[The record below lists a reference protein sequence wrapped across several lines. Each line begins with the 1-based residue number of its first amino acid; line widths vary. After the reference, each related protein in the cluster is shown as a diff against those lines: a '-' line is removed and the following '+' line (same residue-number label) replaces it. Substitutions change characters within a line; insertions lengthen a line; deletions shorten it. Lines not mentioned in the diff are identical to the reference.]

1 MVMAAARVAV
11 LPQQIAEHP
20 RPGKRVLQVQLVYPP
35 HQGEVHRRAWLR
47 SVVHRR
53 ARQLQQLRLAHDR
66 QIVSTVDHRFA
77 LASPMRPSAP
87 DKKSFSSA
95 NCPILACSVLRSRP
109 CSRFSAAVAN
119 TSAARCSNSVFHLVI
134 WFGLTSNRSASFT
147 SVWSPFTAANATFA
161 LNAAEWLRR
170 GPLILFSPFFNGSV
184 LAPQKQAL
192 HPTTPPNSRVPSPH
206 SA

>member
-1 MVMAAARVAV
+1 MVMAAARVAF
-11 LPQQIAEHP
+11 LPQQIAQHP
-20 RPGKRVLQVQLVYPP
+20 RPGKRVLQVQLVDPP
-35 HQGEVHRRAWLR
+35 HQGEVHRRARLR

-53 ARQLQQLRLAHDR
+53 ARQFKQLRLAHDR
-66 QIVSTVDHRFA
+66 QIVSAVDHRFA
-77 LASPMRPSAP
+77 LASPMRPSEP

-95 NCPILACSVLRSRP
+95 NCPILACSVLRSGP

-119 TSAARCSNSVFHLVI
+119 TSAARCNNSVFHCVI

-170 GPLILFSPFFNGSV
+170 RPATFFPPLLPAPLLSP
-184 LAPQKQAL
+184 QR
-192 HPTTPPNSRVPSPH
+192 TTSPK
-206 SA
+206 